1 MHDPT
6 DSTDTVEVLRA
17 VLAGGPADIP
27 AGMRVCDVP
36 AGQEKIKVPWCGGYE
51 HFERDDPAGGHY
63 DPGDAVVYR
72 WTFRT
77 RVAE

>member
-6 DSTDTVEVLRA
+6 DSTYSVEVTRA
-17 VLAGGPADIP
+17 VLAGGPVDIP

-51 HFERDDPAGGHY
+51 HFERVESPRY
-63 DPGDAVVYR
+63 DPDDAVVYR